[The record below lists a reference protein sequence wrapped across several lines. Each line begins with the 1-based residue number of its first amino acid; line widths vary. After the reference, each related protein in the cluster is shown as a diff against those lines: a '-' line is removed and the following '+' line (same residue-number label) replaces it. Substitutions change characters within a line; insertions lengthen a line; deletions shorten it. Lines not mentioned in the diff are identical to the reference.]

1 MRHLTQPDGD
11 GMSSDARATTRAP
24 RALLHRRDR
33 AGGPSRP
40 LHGAP
45 ELSPD
50 RPGPTVSSRL
60 AAARWLTPSRAGLLA
75 LAVVLEVGVL
85 WAIHDAIVDD
95 GYISLDYART
105 LAFHGEW
112 GAIPGI
118 PANSATSPLN
128 VMALAA
134 ITVVVRSPMAALWV
148 LAIANAATLGVGLL
162 RLGQAWRV
170 GDRLAWIA
178 VPLLVLN
185 PVIASSTGL
194 ETAMTVTAVV
204 WLLDAG
210 ARAGDTTSGARG
222 SWRQFGWLSGAAVV
236 LRPDL
241 VIVVAV
247 CWLLHPALRRPS
259 TLPAIVGTAWRAA
272 LLGLPWYVFS
282 WLYFGSAIPDTLVVK
297 RDQSWGR
304 FDVGLWQRY
313 GHLYPW
319 AIAGVTIAAAVGLL
333 VLFALPASRWTR
345 FRPVA
350 LSVAACGL
358 AGLAYYGAYTRLHVP
373 PYFWYYGIPLAA
385 LTIVAAFGISAV
397 TTELTRIPRLR
408 LNGGR
413 VVAAA
418 TGAALVAPMLVA
430 WGTGL
435 AQHAPLSQ
443 APVHGNWALPF
454 QYRQIGDDLA
464 RRLPPGAV
472 VRSAGEFGTILY
484 YCHCTLIDRLDQRGL
499 IMPELV
505 DAQHGSW
512 PMRLNYAWLDPS
524 AYPPMTQDFH
534 LAHDRGRTTLPRAW
548 NVWSPEG
555 GWGHYRLRPGPKPLD
570 LKQGLVP

>member
-1 MRHLTQPDGD
+1 
-11 GMSSDARATTRAP
+11 MSSDARAATRTP
-24 RALLHRRDR
+24 RSLLRRRDR
-33 AGGPSRP
+33 VAPSPPRQS
-40 LHGAP
+40 AP
-45 ELSPD
+45 DLSPD
-50 RPGPTVSSRL
+50 RPRPTVAGRL
-60 AAARWLTPSRAGLLA
+60 AAAGWLTPSRAALVA
-75 LAVVLEVGVL
+75 LAVVLEVAVL

-105 LAFHGEW
+105 LALHGEW

-118 PANSATSPLN
+118 PADSATSPLN

-134 ITVVVRSPMAALWV
+134 VTVIVRSPMTALWV
-148 LAIANAATLGVGLL
+148 VSIANAAALGVGLL
-162 RLGQAWRV
+162 RLGQSWRV

-194 ETAMTVTAVV
+194 ETAMTVTLLV

-210 ARAGDTTSGARG
+210 ARGT
-222 SWRQFGWLSGAAVV
+222 WRRFGWLSGAGVV

-241 VIVVAV
+241 VIVIAV

-259 TLPAIVGTAWRAA
+259 ALRAIVGTAWRAA
-272 LLGLPWYVFS
+272 LVGLPWYVFS

-304 FDVGLWQRY
+304 FDVGLWRRY
-313 GHLYPW
+313 DHWYPW
-319 AIAGVTIAAAVGLL
+319 AIASVTIAAAVGLL
-333 VLFALPASRWTR
+333 VLLALSASRWTR

-358 AGLAYYGAYTRLHVP
+358 AGLAYYLAYTRLHVP

-385 LTIVAAFGISAV
+385 LTIVAAFGVSAV
-397 TTELTRIPRLR
+397 TTELTRSPRVR
-408 LNGGR
+408 LDAGR
-413 VVAAA
+413 VAA
-418 TGAALVAPMLVA
+418 TAAGAALVAPMLVA

-435 AQHAPLSQ
+435 AQHAPLRQ
-443 APVHGNWALPF
+443 APVHGNWALPY

-499 IMPELV
+499 IMTELLS
-505 DAQHGSW
+505 AEHGSW

-534 LAHDRGRTTLPRAW
+534 LAYHRGRTTLPRAW
-548 NVWSPEG
+548 NVWSPEK

-570 LKQGLVP
+570 VKQGLVP